1 MMMPE
6 LLSNKPLIAAIIAWA
21 LAQLIK
27 VILDSIFSRKLSLK
41 SLVAS
46 GGMPS
51 SHSSLVSALTTV
63 IAIQYGL
70 GSAYFAIAA
79 VLSMVVMYDAF
90 NVRRAAGEQA
100 KAINKIFKALMENN
114 FITDEKAMK
123 EILGHSPLQVLAGFF
138 LGLITGFIVMKF

>member
-1 MMMPE
+1 MMPE

>member
-1 MMMPE
+1 MMMSE

-114 FITDEKAMK
+114 FIADEKAMK

>member
-1 MMMPE
+1 MMPE

-27 VILDSIFSRKLSLK
+27 VILDSVFSRKLSLK

-70 GSAYFAIAA
+70 ESAYFAIAA

-114 FITDEKAMK
+114 FIADEKAMK

>member
-1 MMMPE
+1 MQE

-27 VILDSIFSRKLSLK
+27 VVLDSIFSRKLSLK

-63 IAIQYGL
+63 IGIQYGFD
-70 GSAYFAIAA
+70 SVYFSIAA
-79 VLSMVVMYDAF
+79 VMSMVVMYDAF

-114 FITDEKAMK
+114 FIADEKAMK
-123 EILGHSPLQVLAGFF
+123 EILGHSPLQVLAGFV
-138 LGLITGFIVMKF
+138 LGLIVGILTVKT

>member
-1 MMMPE
+1 MSE

-27 VILDSIFSRKLSLK
+27 VILDSVFSRKLSLK

-114 FITDEKAMK
+114 FIADEKAMK

>member
-1 MMMPE
+1 MMMSE

-27 VILDSIFSRKLSLK
+27 VILDSVFSRKLSLK

-114 FITDEKAMK
+114 FIADEKAMK

>member
-1 MMMPE
+1 MSE

-27 VILDSIFSRKLSLK
+27 VILDSVFSRKLSLK

-63 IAIQYGL
+63 IGLQYGL
-70 GSAYFAIAA
+70 GSVYFAIAA

-114 FITDEKAMK
+114 FIADEKAMK

>member
-1 MMMPE
+1 MPE

-27 VILDSIFSRKLSLK
+27 VILDSVFSRKLSLK

-114 FITDEKAMK
+114 FIADEKAMK

>member
-1 MMMPE
+1 MPE

-114 FITDEKAMK
+114 FIADEKAMK

>member
-1 MMMPE
+1 MMPE

-27 VILDSIFSRKLSLK
+27 VILDSIFSRKLSFK

-114 FITDEKAMK
+114 FIADEKAM
-123 EILGHSPLQVLAGFF
+123 
-138 LGLITGFIVMKF
+138 

>member
-1 MMMPE
+1 MQV
-6 LLSNKPLIAAIIAWA
+6 LLSNRPFVAAIIAWA

-114 FITDEKAMK
+114 FIADEKAMK

>member
-1 MMMPE
+1 MMSE

-114 FITDEKAMK
+114 FIADEKAMK

>member
-1 MMMPE
+1 MSE

-21 LAQLIK
+21 AAQLIK
-27 VILDSIFSRKLSLK
+27 VILDSVFSRKLSLK

-63 IAIQYGL
+63 IGLQYGL
-70 GSAYFAIAA
+70 GSVYFAIAA

-114 FITDEKAMK
+114 FIADEKAMK

>member
-114 FITDEKAMK
+114 FIADEKAMK

>member
-1 MMMPE
+1 MMSE

-27 VILDSIFSRKLSLK
+27 VILDSVFSRKLSLK

-114 FITDEKAMK
+114 FIADEKAMK

>member
-1 MMMPE
+1 MMPE

-114 FITDEKAMK
+114 FIADEKAMK

>member
-1 MMMPE
+1 MPE

>member
-1 MMMPE
+1 MMPE

-114 FITDEKAMK
+114 FIADEKAMK

-138 LGLITGFIVMKF
+138 LGLITGFIIMKF

>member
-1 MMMPE
+1 MMPE

-27 VILDSIFSRKLSLK
+27 VILDSVFSRKLSLK

-114 FITDEKAMK
+114 FIADEKAMK